1 MLLFK
6 SQRACYLLSLTHYLE
21 LAPLVPQI
29 IKYELGSGLSL
40 GKNPACET
48 DLLIFEVLPGLN
60 VLVFRYES
68 AHCFVVRRVGS
79 MNIEMRSAVE
89 FAGGAR
95 TDLCILLREKAKG
108 QHPESLSLGP

>member
-1 MLLFK
+1 
-6 SQRACYLLSLTHYLE
+6 
-21 LAPLVPQI
+21 
-29 IKYELGSGLSL
+29 
-40 GKNPACET
+40 
-48 DLLIFEVLPGLN
+48 
-60 VLVFRYES
+60 
-68 AHCFVVRRVGS
+68 